1 MMEQFLVFVKA
12 ATTRKE
18 MDAVYQL
25 THDTFVS
32 RGIIKPQPSGMLSN
46 YPELDQSE
54 RTVVFVA
61 YLRGKI
67 VGTISLTMSSHARE
81 VFNYEIFGEAI
92 ERTFQPNEN
101 CGSGWRLAVDMSD
114 KLVQSLIVLK
124 LIESIH
130 EYLFS
135 TRINATYFSF
145 VTEHLSFYQKMFV
158 GGELIDQQNLKT
170 DVVNT
175 DLYFMRYKPNF
186 AVLINIKKRIR
197 SMEAMIA
204 QRQSRIIAA

>member
-1 MMEQFLVFVKA
+1 MMEQYLVFVKA

-18 MDAVYQL
+18 MDAVHQL
-25 THDTFVS
+25 THDTFVK

-46 YPELDQSE
+46 YPKLDKSE

-67 VGTISLTMSSHARE
+67 VGTISLTMSSHAKE

-92 ERTFQPNEN
+92 ERTFVANEQ

-114 KLVQSLIVLK
+114 KLMQSLIILK
-124 LIESIH
+124 LIESMH

-135 TRINATYFSF
+135 TRVDATYFSF
-145 VTEHLSFYQKMFV
+145 VTEHLTFYQKMFV
-158 GGELIDQQNLKT
+158 GGELIDEQNLRT

-175 DLYFMRYKPNF
+175 DLLFMRYKPNF
-186 AVLINIKKRIR
+186 AVLISLKKRIR
-197 SMEAMIA
+197 SMESLIA
-204 QRQSRIIAA
+204 QRQSLIIAA